1 MRQTSALLEPPGRT
15 SPYNESV
22 PETLIDPLVGRV
34 VDGRYV
40 VRELIA
46 RGGMA
51 SVYRATDKR
60 LGRDIALKIMSAELL
75 GQSADFSSRFRREAR
90 SAARLTHP
98 GMVRVYDQGTDG
110 DLNYL
115 TMELIEGP
123 NLRQRL
129 LVEGTLP
136 LGGAMR
142 IAEKLLETIGAAH
155 RLGLVHRDVKPEN
168 VLIDAEGE
176 PKLADFGLARA
187 VTEVTSTTTGTI
199 IGTVAYLGPEL
210 VSKGLSDA
218 RTDVYAMGILLYEMV
233 TGRQPFTGPSAIEV
247 ASRHVHEDV
256 PPPSTYVLWLPP
268 EFDALIARMADRDP
282 RRRPSDANEAL
293 ALVRQ
298 TRSMIDDPTL
308 DRKAEPP
315 SGSQARLV
323 GSRPTAVLEP
333 VPTGQTVT
341 LPIGLGEDFADDGDD
356 WDGEIGP
363 PTDDVPA
370 KPKLAWWVG
379 ALAAAVVM
387 LVAMGAWWYTGFGP
401 GAYTS
406 VPSVDGQP
414 AAAAQA
420 TLKDAGFQV
429 TMLDK
434 FHDDVAPGIVIGTLP
449 AGNTRIAKGGA
460 VTVEVSKG
468 PLMVQIPT
476 VVGVTITDA
485 KGRLDAAGFPDP
497 VVEEVWDDAIPAGEV
512 MSCSPDQET
521 MVRHDAEITLKVS
534 KGPEPITIPNVVGAT
549 LTTAEATLSAHA
561 LNVSVQHG
569 RTLDFPAGQIYK
581 QDPAADSPGFRTQDM
596 TIWVSD
602 GKPQVT
608 IPNFT
613 SPQVS
618 PGVAKNTAEDLGLVV
633 TLTSLCKWYQ
643 PTCEDDFVKDQS
655 IVPGQ
660 VVDWGTSITLYT
672 GN

>member
-1 MRQTSALLEPPGRT
+1 MPG
-15 SPYNESV
+15 
-22 PETLIDPLVGRV
+22 TLIDPLVGRV

-115 TMELIEGP
+115 TMELIEGA

-129 LVEGTLP
+129 IAEGTLP
-136 LGGAMR
+136 LGEAMR
-142 IAEKLLETIGAAH
+142 IAEKLLDTIGAAH

-168 VLIDAEGE
+168 VLMDLDGE

-199 IGTVAYLGPEL
+199 LGTVAYLGPEL

-233 TGRQPFTGPSAIEV
+233 TGRQPFTGASAIEV

-256 PPPSTYVLWLPP
+256 PPPSSYVLWLPP

-282 RRRPSDANEAL
+282 RKRPSDASEAL

-298 TRSMIDDPTL
+298 TRSMIDEPTL
-308 DRKAEPP
+308 DRRAEPP
-315 SGSQARLV
+315 SGSQALLS
-323 GSRPTAVLEP
+323 GSQPTAVLEP

-341 LPIGLGEDFADDGDD
+341 LPIGLGEDFADEDD
-356 WDGEIGP
+356 QWDGEIGP

-370 KPKLAWWVG
+370 KPHLAWWVG

-387 LVAMGAWWYTGFGP
+387 LAAMGVWWYTGFGP
-401 GAYTS
+401 GAYTT
-406 VPSVDGQP
+406 VPGVSGQ
-414 AAAAQA
+414 AAAAAKA
-420 TLKDAGFQV
+420 TLDGAGLQV
-429 TMLDK
+429 TMLDT
-434 FHDDVAPGIVIGTLP
+434 FDDAVAPGIVIDTLP
-449 AGNTRIAKGGA
+449 AGDTRIAKGGA
-460 VTVEVSKG
+460 VTVDVSKG
-468 PLMVQIPT
+468 PLMVQIPK

-485 KGRLDAAGFPDP
+485 KARIAAALFPHP
-497 VVEEVWDDAIPAGEV
+497 TVKEEP
-512 MSCSPDQET
+512 
-521 MVRHDAEITLKVS
+521 
-534 KGPEPITIPNVVGAT
+534 
-549 LTTAEATLSAHA
+549 
-561 LNVSVQHG
+561 
-569 RTLDFPAGQIYK
+569 
-581 QDPAADSPGFRTQDM
+581 
-596 TIWVSD
+596 SD
-602 GKPQVT
+602 TV
-608 IPNFT
+608 
-613 SPQVS
+613 
-618 PGVAKNTAEDLGLVV
+618 
-633 TLTSLCKWYQ
+633 
-643 PTCEDDFVKDQS
+643 
-655 IVPGQ
+655 
-660 VVDWGTSITLYT
+660 
-672 GN
+672 

>member
-1 MRQTSALLEPPGRT
+1 MRQRRARLGPAGRT

-22 PETLIDPLVGRV
+22 PGTLIDPLVGRV

-60 LGRDIALKIMSAELL
+60 LGRDIALKIMSTEIL

-129 LVEGTLP
+129 VAEGTLP
-136 LGGAMR
+136 LGESMR
-142 IAEKLLETIGAAH
+142 IAEKLLDTIGAAH

-168 VLIDAEGE
+168 VLMDSEGE

-187 VTEVTSTTTGTI
+187 VTEVTSATTGTI
-199 IGTVAYLGPEL
+199 LGTVAYLGPEL

-256 PPPSTYVLWLPP
+256 PPPSSYVLWLPP

-298 TRSMIDDPTL
+298 TRSMIDEPTL
-308 DRKAEPP
+308 DRRAEPP
-315 SGSQARLV
+315 SGSQALLG
-323 GSRPTAVLEP
+323 GSQPTAVLEP

-341 LPIGLGEDFADDGDD
+341 LPIGLGEDFSDEDDD
-356 WDGEIGP
+356 WDGEVGP

-370 KPKLAWWVG
+370 KPRLAWWVG

-387 LVAMGAWWYTGFGP
+387 LAAMGVWWYTGFGP

-406 VPSVDGQP
+406 VPSVDGQA

-420 TLKDAGFQV
+420 TLEGAGLQV

-434 FHDDVAPGIVIGTLP
+434 FDDNVPVGVVIATDPVAES
-449 AGNTRIAKGGA
+449 RIAKGGA
-460 VTVEVSKG
+460 VTVQVSKG
-468 PLMVQIPT
+468 PQMVPIPK

-485 KGRLDAAGFPDP
+485 KARIAAALFPDP
-497 VVEEVWDDAIPAGEV
+497 TVKEEPSDTVPKDEV
-512 MSCSPDQET
+512 ISCSPNQET
-521 MVRHDAEITLKVS
+521 SVRHDTQITLTVS
-534 KGPEPITIPNVVGAT
+534 TGPAPITIPNVVGST
-549 LTTAEATLSAHA
+549 LQTAQQVLGNDA
-561 LNVSVQHG
+561 LNVIVQHG
-569 RTLDFPAGQIYK
+569 RTLDVAAGMIYK
-581 QDPAADSPGFRTQDM
+581 QDPVAGAAGFRTQDM

-602 GKPQVT
+602 GKPFVVIPDFTLKPVDEQV
-608 IPNFT
+608 
-613 SPQVS
+613 QR
-618 PGVAKNTAEDLGLVV
+618 AEDLGLKVV
-633 TLTSLCKWYQ
+633 LKKLWLFSTKNQIVNQDIAPGTANVEWGATITLTY
-643 PTCEDDFVKDQS
+643 
-655 IVPGQ
+655 
-660 VVDWGTSITLYT
+660 
-672 GN
+672 N

>member
-1 MRQTSALLEPPGRT
+1 
-15 SPYNESV
+15 V

-40 VRELIA
+40 VREFIA

-129 LVEGTLP
+129 VAEGP
-136 LGGAMR
+136 LALGEAMR

-168 VLIDAEGE
+168 VLMDPEGE

-199 IGTVAYLGPEL
+199 LGTVAYLGPEL

-233 TGRQPFTGPSAIEV
+233 TGRQPFTAPSAIEV

-256 PPPSTYVLWLPP
+256 PPPSSYVLWLPP

-282 RRRPSDANEAL
+282 RKRPSDANEAL

-298 TRSMIDDPTL
+298 TRSMIDEPTL
-308 DRKAEPP
+308 DRRADPP
-315 SGSQARLV
+315 SGSQALLG
-323 GSRPTAVLEP
+323 GSYPTAVLEP
-333 VPTGQTVT
+333 VPSGQTVT
-341 LPIGLGEDFADDGDD
+341 LPIGLGEDFSDGGDE

-363 PTDDVPA
+363 PADDAPA
-370 KPKLAWWVG
+370 KPRLAWWVG
-379 ALAAAVVM
+379 ALAAAAVM
-387 LVAMGAWWYTGFGP
+387 LVAVGAWWYTGFGP

-406 VPSVDGQP
+406 VPGVDGQA
-414 AAAAQA
+414 AAAAQT
-420 TLKDAGFQV
+420 TLKDAGLQA

-434 FHDDVAPGIVIGTLP
+434 FDDNVKVGIVIDTLP
-449 AGNTRIAKGGA
+449 AGDTRIAKGGT

-468 PLMVQIPT
+468 PRMVQIPT
-476 VVGVTITDA
+476 VVGVDITEA
-485 KGRLDAAGFPDP
+485 KSLLAAALFPDP
-497 VVEEVWDDAIPAGEV
+497 TVTEEWSDTVPANQV
-512 MSCSPDQET
+512 YASSPDQET
-521 MVRHDAEITLKVS
+521 LVRHDTAITLTVS
-534 KGPEPITIPNVVGAT
+534 KGLEPFTVPSVIGST
-549 LTTAEATLSAHA
+549 LKTAQDTLEFWA
-561 LNVSVQHG
+561 LNVIVQHG
-569 RTLDFPAGQIYK
+569 RTLDVDKGQVYK
-581 QDPAADSPGFRTQDM
+581 QDPAPNADGHRTQDM

-602 GKPQVT
+602 GKPYVT
-608 IPNFT
+608 VDNYMG
-613 SPQVS
+613 QDKD
-618 PGVAKNTAEDLGLVV
+618 VAKANAEKLGLKV
-633 TLTSLCKWYQ
+633 TLTKEAAWCL
-643 PTCEDDFVKDQS
+643 TGTTVRTQS
-655 IVPGQ
+655 PDPQTQ
-660 VVDWGTSITLYT
+660 VEVGTGITLGYCF
-672 GN
+672 

>member
-1 MRQTSALLEPPGRT
+1 VPG
-15 SPYNESV
+15 
-22 PETLIDPLVGRV
+22 TLIDPLVGRV

-60 LGRDIALKIMSAELL
+60 LGRDIALKIMSADLL

-129 LVEGTLP
+129 LSEGTLP
-136 LGGAMR
+136 LGEAMR
-142 IAEKLLETIGAAH
+142 IAEKLLNTIGAAH

-168 VLIDAEGE
+168 VLMDAEGE

-199 IGTVAYLGPEL
+199 LGTVAYLGPEL

-256 PPPSTYVLWLPP
+256 PPPSLYVLWLPP
-268 EFDALIARMADRDP
+268 EFDALIARLADRDP
-282 RRRPSDANEAL
+282 RKRPSDASEAL

-298 TRSMIDDPTL
+298 TRSMIDEPTL

-315 SGSQARLV
+315 SGSQALLR
-323 GSRPTAVLEP
+323 GSQPTAVLEP

-341 LPIGLGEDFADDGDD
+341 LPIGLGEDFSDDGDN

-370 KPKLAWWVG
+370 KPRLAWWVG

-387 LVAMGAWWYTGFGP
+387 LAAMGVWWYTGFGP

-406 VPSVDGQP
+406 IPNVDGQ
-414 AAAAQA
+414 AAAAAKA
-420 TLKDAGFQV
+420 TLEGAGFQV

-434 FHDDVAPGIVIGTLP
+434 FDDDVAVGIVIDTAP

-460 VTVEVSKG
+460 VTVDVSKG

-476 VVGVTITDA
+476 VVGVDIVDA
-485 KGRLDAAGFPDP
+485 KARIAAALFHDP
-497 VVEEVWDDAIPAGEV
+497 TVKEEPSDTVPKDEV
-512 MSCSPDQET
+512 ISCSPDQET
-521 MVRHDAEITLKVS
+521 MVRHDAQITLTVS
-534 KGPEPITIPNVVGAT
+534 TGPEEIKIPNVVGST
-549 LTTAEATLSAHA
+549 LQTAQDTLSFYK
-561 LNVSVQHG
+561 LNVNVQHG
-569 RTLDFPAGQIYK
+569 RTLDVATGMIYK
-581 QDPAADSPGFRTQDM
+581 QDPVADAAGFRTQDM

-608 IPNFT
+608 VANFT

-618 PGVAKNTAEDLGLVV
+618 PGVAKKSAEEAGLEV
-633 TLTSLCKWYQ
+633 TLVSQCKVWQ
-643 PTCEDDFVKDQS
+643 PWCHDDFVKDQS
-655 IVPGQ
+655 IVPGT
-660 VVDWGTSITLYT
+660 VVDWGTNITLYT
-672 GN
+672 GS

>member
-1 MRQTSALLEPPGRT
+1 MCRTRVLLGPGSRGG
-15 SPYNESV
+15 PYNGSV
-22 PETLIDPLVGRV
+22 SETLIDPLVGRV

-60 LGRDIALKIMSAELL
+60 LGRDIALKIMSSELL
-75 GQSADFSSRFRREAR
+75 GQSGDFSSRFRREAR

-115 TMELIEGP
+115 TMEFIEGP

-129 LVEGTLP
+129 AAEGTIA
-136 LGGAMR
+136 LGEAMR

-168 VLIDAEGE
+168 VLMDSDGE

-187 VTEVTSTTTGTI
+187 VTEVTATTTGTI
-199 IGTVAYLGPEL
+199 LGTVAYLGPEL

-256 PPPSTYVLWLPP
+256 PLPSSYVLWLPP

-282 RRRPSDANEAL
+282 RKRPSDANEAL

-298 TRSMIDDPTL
+298 TRSMIDEPTL
-308 DRKAEPP
+308 DRKADPP
-315 SGSQARLV
+315 SGAHVLPISTN
-323 GSRPTAVLEP
+323 PTAVLVGP
-333 VPTGQTVT
+333 PTGQTVT
-341 LPIGLGEDFADDGDD
+341 LPIGLGEDLEEDVDD
-356 WDGEIGP
+356 WDDEFP
-363 PTDDVPA
+363 PTTDDVPT
-370 KPKLAWWVG
+370 KPRFAWWVG
-379 ALAAAVVM
+379 ALAAAAVM

-401 GAYTS
+401 GAYTT
-406 VPSVDGQP
+406 VPSVDGQS
-414 AAAAQA
+414 AAAAQS
-420 TLKDAGFQV
+420 TLQEAGFVV

-434 FHDDVAPGIVIGTLP
+434 FDDDVATGVVIGTVP
-449 AGNTRIAKGGA
+449 AGEQRIPKGGA
-460 VTVEVSKG
+460 ITIQVSKG

-476 VVGVTITDA
+476 VVGVDIVDA
-485 KGRLDAAGFPDP
+485 QARLADAAFPDP
-497 VVEEVWDDAIPAGEV
+497 VIEEVWDDAIPAGEV
-512 MSCSPDQET
+512 MSCSPDQQT
-521 MVRHDAEITLKVS
+521 AVRHDATITLVVS
-534 KGPEPITIPNVVGAT
+534 QGPEPITIPNVVGAT
-549 LTTAEATLSAHA
+549 EQTALDTLAFYA
-561 LNVSVQHG
+561 LDVSVQHG
-569 RTLDFPAGQIYK
+569 RSLDVAKGQVYQ
-581 QDPAADSPGFRTQDM
+581 QDPAGDAVGFRAQAM

-602 GKPQVT
+602 GKPLVT
-608 IPNFT
+608 VPDYT
-613 SPQVS
+613 QQDPD
-618 PGVAKNTAEDLGLVV
+618 VAQKAAEDLGLVV
-633 TLTSLCKWYQ
+633 TLKPLTWHSTKR
-643 PTCEDDFVKDQS
+643 FIADQS
-655 IVPGQ
+655 ILPDTQ
-660 VVDWGTSITLYT
+660 VEIGSAIILYY
-672 GN
+672 N

>member
-1 MRQTSALLEPPGRT
+1 MRQRRALLETFGRT

-22 PETLIDPLVGRV
+22 PGTLIDPLVGRV

-60 LGRDIALKIMSAELL
+60 LGRDIALKIMSSDLL

-129 LVEGTLP
+129 LTEGTLP
-136 LGGAMR
+136 LGEAMR
-142 IAEKLLETIGAAH
+142 IAEKLLDTIGAAH
-155 RLGLVHRDVKPEN
+155 RLGLVHRDIKPEN
-168 VLIDAEGE
+168 VLIDLEGE

-187 VTEVTSTTTGTI
+187 VTEVTATTTGTI
-199 IGTVAYLGPEL
+199 LGTVAYLGPEL
-210 VSKGLSDA
+210 VSKGVSDA

-256 PPPSTYVLWLPP
+256 PLPSSYVLWLPP

-282 RRRPSDANEAL
+282 RKRPSDANEAL

-298 TRSMIDDPTL
+298 TRSMIDEPTL
-308 DRKAEPP
+308 DRRAEPP
-315 SGSQARLV
+315 SGSQALLS
-323 GSRPTAVLEP
+323 GSQPTAVLEP

-341 LPIGLGEDFADDGDD
+341 LPIGLGEDLGDD
-356 WDGEIGP
+356 DDEWDEEIGP

-370 KPKLAWWVG
+370 KPRLAWWVG
-379 ALAAAVVM
+379 ALAAAAVM
-387 LVAMGAWWYTGFGP
+387 LAAMGVWWYTGFGP
-401 GAYTS
+401 GAYTT
-406 VPSVDGQP
+406 VPGVSGQS
-414 AAAAQA
+414 ASAAQT
-420 TLKDAGFQV
+420 TLEGAGFQV

-434 FHDDVAPGIVIGTLP
+434 FDDNVAVGVVIATDPL
-449 AGNTRIAKGGA
+449 ADSRIAKGGA

-476 VVGVTITDA
+476 VVGVDITDA
-485 KGRLDAAGFPDP
+485 KSRIADAAFPDP
-497 VVEEVWDDAIPAGEV
+497 TVLEDWSDTVPANEVI
-512 MSCSPDQET
+512 SCSPDQET
-521 MVRHDAEITLKVS
+521 TVRHDTAITLTVS
-534 KGPEPITIPNVVGAT
+534 KGPEPITIPSVIGST
-549 LTTAEATLSAHA
+549 LQTAQDTLAFFK
-561 LNVSVQHG
+561 LNVIVQHG
-569 RTLDFPAGQIYK
+569 RTTEVATGQIYQ
-581 QDPAADSPGFRTQDM
+581 QDPAPDAAGHRTQDM

-602 GKPQVT
+602 GKPLVT
-608 IPNFT
+608 VENYI
-613 SPQVS
+613 SRDKD
-618 PGVAKNTAEDLGLVV
+618 VAKHDAEALGLTV
-633 TLTSLCKWYQ
+633 TLTKQHWWC
-643 PTCEDDFVKDQS
+643 TGAGITDQS
-655 IVPGQ
+655 IDPGKQ
-660 VVDWGTSITLYT
+660 VEVGTAIVLEYC
-672 GN
+672 

>member
-1 MRQTSALLEPPGRT
+1 MCRWGALLRPAGRT

-75 GQSADFSSRFRREAR
+75 GQSSDFSSRFRREAR

-129 LVEGTLP
+129 LLEGTLP
-136 LGGAMR
+136 LGEAMR

-155 RLGLVHRDVKPEN
+155 RMGLVHRDVKPEN
-168 VLIDAEGE
+168 VLIDSDGE

-199 IGTVAYLGPEL
+199 LGTVAYLGPEL

-233 TGRQPFTGPSAIEV
+233 TGRQPFTAPSAIEV

-256 PPPSTYVLWLPP
+256 PPPSSYVLWLPP

-282 RRRPSDANEAL
+282 RKRPSDANEAL

-298 TRSMIDDPTL
+298 TRSMIDEPTL
-308 DRKAEPP
+308 DRRAEPP
-315 SGSQARLV
+315 TGSQARLR
-323 GSRPTAVLEP
+323 GSQPTAVIEP

-356 WDGEIGP
+356 WDGDIA

-370 KPKLAWWVG
+370 KPRLAWWVG
-379 ALAAAVVM
+379 ALAAAAIM

-406 VPSVDGQP
+406 VPKVDGQA
-414 AAAAQA
+414 AAAAQT
-420 TLKDAGFQV
+420 TLKAAGFQV

-434 FHDDVAPGIVIGTLP
+434 FHDSVAPGIVIDTVP
-449 AGNTRIAKGGA
+449 AGDTRIAKGGA
-460 VTVEVSKG
+460 VTVDVSKG
-468 PLMVQIPT
+468 PLMVQIPK

-485 KGRLDAAGFPDP
+485 TGRIKAAAFPDP
-497 VVEEVWDDAIPAGEV
+497 TVKEEWSDTIAKDEV
-512 MSCSPDQET
+512 MSSSPDQQT
-521 MVRHDAEITLKVS
+521 LVRHGTAITLTVS
-534 KGPEPITIPNVVGAT
+534 KGPEPITIPNVVGST
-549 LTTAEATLSAHA
+549 LQTAQDTLAFYA
-561 LNVSVQHG
+561 LNVSVQRG
-569 RTLDFPAGQIYK
+569 RTVDVATGQIYK
-581 QDPAADSPGFRTQDM
+581 QDPAANAAGFRAQDM

-602 GKPQVT
+602 GKPFVT
-608 IPNFT
+608 IPDFT
-613 SPQVS
+613 LKPVDTEVQR
-618 PGVAKNTAEDLGLVV
+618 AQDLGLKVV
-633 TLTSLCKWYQ
+633 LKKKWPFSTKNQIIDQDIAPGTANVEWGTTITLTY
-643 PTCEDDFVKDQS
+643 
-655 IVPGQ
+655 
-660 VVDWGTSITLYT
+660 
-672 GN
+672 N